1 MPAVVKIQPM
11 NSDKTNQSSRK
22 RSHRSHNRTPKPYR
36 WAEIATEALIYFTVI
51 FGPWAFGTVHDWAVT
66 TMNLANYGIGFL
78 LLTKWITRWKTG
90 YQPTRW
96 STQIHSGELTENP
109 KRDWRTKTVAFLT
122 VYMLGYILV
131 SILNARS
138 TYNWDFNFFE
148 YEESYIKWLP
158 HTFDKGGTIQSFC
171 NFLGLACCF
180 WGVRDWLLGKTRTE
194 RTESTSD
201 DDDSQH
207 MFHEEIS
214 VPPIPVRLKRLLWL
228 LCISGGLL
236 ALIGIV
242 QRLDG
247 TPNLLWFHVR
257 EKYGTST
264 QSFGPFGYRSNG
276 ASYLNMI
283 LPLSVGF
290 IMWMIQYAK
299 SVRMK
304 TGHKASEVHFTLIP
318 AICMMVAAP
327 FVSLSRGGFV
337 VLGCMLLIGIF
348 WIFLRPSLLK
358 GRQRAG
364 ISILLLA
371 GIGLSYYIG
380 WEPLLNRLNSQNPWH
395 ETQIEMPNYED
406 KITYVSDLPA
416 PPYDRNHTL
425 FMITDSQSGKF
436 RKSYLQAILNKNGT
450 LRALLYDYSGKSYTD
465 ITYTNLTE
473 ALESGHLNLEMVRNA
488 TGIQALVNDSTLLG
502 TQRTSGE
509 SPPDWNHPV
518 VPNEILVY
526 KKAALKKG
534 KPDFQSR
541 LLSIEPIISETTPD
555 QNKESIHLKLD
566 ESWSLSEI
574 VSKMSSRDRIYE
586 DSWRM
591 AKDYSWLGCG
601 SGAWVTV
608 YFLYHDADE
617 LWDAWVHCDFLEY
630 WINFGLFGTMPG
642 FILLILTLIPF
653 GSKTGITSQAWLHT
667 TLNLAIAGCLIHALF
682 DFPLQVVSIMHLFII
697 LCAIKMTSQ
706 KEGRGVPG
714 T

>member
-1 MPAVVKIQPM
+1 M
-11 NSDKTNQSSRK
+11 NYKDPTHGSKKS
-22 RSHRSHNRTPKPYR
+22 SHRSHNRTPKLYR
-36 WAEIATEALIYFTVI
+36 WADIGTEALIYFTVV
-51 FGPWAFGTVHDWAVT
+51 FGPWAFGTVHDWAIT
-66 TMNLANYGIGFL
+66 TMNLANYGIGLL
-78 LLTKWITRWKTG
+78 LLTKWIIRWKTG
-90 YQPTRW
+90 YLPTRW
-96 STQIHSGELTENP
+96 STENPTENLVAHH

-122 VYMLGYILV
+122 VYMLGYILI

-148 YEESYIKWLP
+148 YEKSYIKWLP
-158 HTFDKGGTIQSFC
+158 HTYDKTATIQSFY

-194 RTESTSD
+194 RMESTSKEE
-201 DDDSQH
+201 DSQH
-207 MFHEEIS
+207 MFHDEIS
-214 VPPIPVRLKRLLWL
+214 VPQIPVRLKRLLWL

-283 LPLSVGF
+283 LPLSVGLL
-290 IMWMIQYAK
+290 MWMIQYAK
-299 SVRMK
+299 SIRMK
-304 TGHKASEVHFTLIP
+304 YGHKSSEAHFTLIP

-327 FVSLSRGGFV
+327 FVSLSRGGLV
-337 VLGCMLLIGIF
+337 VLGCMILMGIF
-348 WIFLRPSLLK
+348 WILLKPQLLK

-380 WEPLLNRLNSQNPWH
+380 WEPLFNRVNSQNPWH
-395 ETQIEMPNYED
+395 ESQIEFPNYED
-406 KITYVSDLPA
+406 KITYIGDLPA
-416 PPYDRNHTL
+416 PPYDRDHTL
-425 FMITDSQSGKF
+425 FVISDSQSAKF
-436 RKSYLQAILNKNGT
+436 RKSYFRAYLYKNGT
-450 LRALLYDYSGKSYTD
+450 LRAELYDQLRKSSTYT
-465 ITYTNLTE
+465 TYTNLNE
-473 ALESGHLNLEMVRNA
+473 ALESGHLKLEFVRD
-488 TGIQALVNDSTLLG
+488 TEDIRTTVNEAVLSG
-502 TQRTSGE
+502 TKKTSGKN
-509 SPPDWNHPV
+509 PPAWNHPV

-526 KKAALKKG
+526 KKTALKKG
-534 KPDFQSR
+534 EPDLQSR
-541 LLSIEPIISETTPD
+541 LLSIEPIVSNTTWD
-555 QNKESIHLKLD
+555 QNEESIQLKLD
-566 ESWSLSEI
+566 ETWSVSEI

-591 AKDYSWLGCG
+591 AKDYRWLGIG

-608 YFLYHDADE
+608 YFLSHDADE
-617 LWDAWVHCDFLEY
+617 PWDAWVHCDWLEY
-630 WINFGLFGTMPG
+630 WINFGLFGALPG
-642 FILLILTLIPF
+642 LILLMLTVIPF
-653 GSKTGITSQAWLHT
+653 GSNSGIPSQAWLQT
-667 TLNLAIAGCLIHALF
+667 ALNLAIAGCLIHALF

-706 KEGRGVPG
+706 KAGRAG
-714 T
+714 